1 MSEIRITEIRQMN
14 KSKTVTVT
22 VTVAKYIAVTFA
34 LGLGARVAIK
44 GYIKISDTMDSLLK
58 EKLRG

>member
-1 MSEIRITEIRQMN
+1 MSEIRQMN
-14 KSKTVTVT
+14 KSKT

>member
-1 MSEIRITEIRQMN
+1 MSEIRITGIRQMN
-14 KSKTVTVT
+14 KSKT